1 VPLRRSFVG
10 ASLRRGAPHP
20 PHGNSSLGPRR
31 GQRSPLCRRV
41 PRASPTS
48 AHSERSAVPALQLGA
63 VRGRAQG
70 PCTNPSSRFGN
81 RHRERYGPAYGL
93 RARYPGGGA
102 FAAPCPV
109 AHSQRLVQRTPPVC
123 RVCTA
128 RLDEGPAQP
137 IRRPRRSKVAA
148 AQPTRPFASWRAM
161 RELMAA
167 GRCAASVS
175 WSIIPNYARALR
187 WTVRPDLHPNG
198 APASEFSTDFPQDD
212 ENGQKVQKP
221 QPLVADLAG
230 VQAATEYHRPW

>member
-70 PCTNPSSRFGN
+70 PCSNPSSRFGN

-102 FAAPCPV
+102 FAAPCPADAGPCAGYV
-109 AHSQRLVQRTPPVC
+109 PLGLTKGRRSRSEGLADRRSRRLSRPDPSRPGAQCANSWRRADARLV
-123 RVCTA
+123 
-128 RLDEGPAQP
+128 
-137 IRRPRRSKVAA
+137 S
-148 AQPTRPFASWRAM
+148 
-161 RELMAA
+161 A
-167 GRCAASVS
+167 GRLSR
-175 WSIIPNYARALR
+175 IMLGR
-187 WTVRPDLHPNG
+187 
-198 APASEFSTDFPQDD
+198 
-212 ENGQKVQKP
+212 
-221 QPLVADLAG
+221 
-230 VQAATEYHRPW
+230 